1 MIKKLIAKIKEI
13 LFGKKP
19 EVVEK
24 KIITVKK
31 KAATKAPVKA
41 STVKKKASVKT
52 PIKK

>member
-1 MIKKLIAKIKEI
+1 MIKNLIAKIKEL

-31 KAATKAPVKA
+31 KAVAKAPA
-41 STVKKKASVKT
+41 VKKKTSVKT